1 MKLTRVATSGT
12 ERYEQLKKLALG
24 AHGLA
29 YNCRTGEDKNG
40 RCDNVQCDLCHALE
54 YALGISKFTFCM
66 REDGCAEFLD
76 ALAYLVNPPTD
87 GKKKG

>member
-1 MKLTRVATSGT
+1 MTRVATDRT
-12 ERYEQLKKLALG
+12 ERDEQLRKLALG

-29 YNCRTGEDKNG
+29 YNSRTKEDKNSM
-40 RCDNVQCDLCHALE
+40 CDNMQCDLCHALE

>member
-1 MKLTRVATSGT
+1 MATSET
-12 ERYEQLKKLALG
+12 ERDEQLKKLALG

-29 YNCRTGEDKNG
+29 YNSRTKEDKNSM
-40 RCDNVQCDLCHALE
+40 CDNMQCDLCHVLE

-76 ALAYLVNPPTD
+76 ALAYLVNPQTD
-87 GKKKG
+87 GKKEG

>member
-1 MKLTRVATSGT
+1 MTRVAADET
-12 ERYEQLKKLALG
+12 ERDEQLRKLALY
-24 AHGLA
+24 AYELA
-29 YNCRTGEDKNG
+29 YSWRTGEDKNG

-76 ALAYLVNPPTD
+76 ALAHLVNPPTD

>member
-1 MKLTRVATSGT
+1 MKLTRVATDGT
-12 ERYEQLKKLALG
+12 ERDEQLRKLALG

-29 YNCRTGEDKNG
+29 YNSRTKEDKNSM
-40 RCDNVQCDLCHALE
+40 CDLCHALE

>member
-1 MKLTRVATSGT
+1 MTRVATDGI
-12 ERYEQLKKLALG
+12 ERDEQLKKLSLG

-29 YNCRTGEDKNG
+29 YNSRTKEDKNSM
-40 RCDNVQCDLCHALE
+40 CDSMQCDLCHVLE

-76 ALAYLVNPPTD
+76 ALAYLVNPPTGD
-87 GKKKG
+87 KKKG

>member
-1 MKLTRVATSGT
+1 MTRVATDET
-12 ERYEQLKKLALG
+12 ERDEQLRKLALG

-29 YNCRTGEDKNG
+29 YNSRTKEDKDSM
-40 RCDNVQCDLCHALE
+40 CDNMQCDLCHALE
-54 YALGISKFTFCM
+54 YALGISKFAFCM